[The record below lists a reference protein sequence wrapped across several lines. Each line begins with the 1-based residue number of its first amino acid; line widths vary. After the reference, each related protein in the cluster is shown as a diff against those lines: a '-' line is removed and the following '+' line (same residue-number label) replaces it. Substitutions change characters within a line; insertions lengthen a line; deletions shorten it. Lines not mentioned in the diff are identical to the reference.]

1 VTPDQI
7 QAYAGVGSGLL
18 TAGVLWWEIHTRNRE
33 RRDAE
38 AAQART
44 VVTEVLPGEHT
55 TNADYDR
62 TLREYRFSLTNHSSS
77 PILGVHLAAWVW
89 GNDGIDELA
98 PGEDRAEEWID
109 VVPPGGTLSGTQ
121 YLIGRP
127 WPQGERAPLEQVAVE
142 AIFTDAA
149 GLMWTRRDNDGPRR
163 FINPTIPSRRLR
175 VRYRV
180 ESWFNRLRGRE

>member
-1 VTPDQI
+1 MTPEQI
-7 QAYAGVGSGLL
+7 QAYAGVGGGLL

-44 VVTEVLPGEHT
+44 VVTEVRPGEYT

-62 TLREYRFSLTNHSSS
+62 TLREYLFSVTNHSSA
-77 PILGVHLAAWVW
+77 PVLGVHLTAWVW
-89 GNDGIDELA
+89 GNDGMDEPA
-98 PGEDRAEEWID
+98 QGEHRAEEWTD
-109 VVPPGGTLSGTQ
+109 VVPPGGTLSGAQ
-121 YLIGRP
+121 YMLGRP
-127 WPQGERAPLEQVAVE
+127 WPHDEKAPLEQVAVE
-142 AIFTDAA
+142 VIFTDAA

-163 FINPTIPSRRLR
+163 FINPTIPTWRLR

-180 ESWFNRLRGRE
+180 QSWFNRLRGRE